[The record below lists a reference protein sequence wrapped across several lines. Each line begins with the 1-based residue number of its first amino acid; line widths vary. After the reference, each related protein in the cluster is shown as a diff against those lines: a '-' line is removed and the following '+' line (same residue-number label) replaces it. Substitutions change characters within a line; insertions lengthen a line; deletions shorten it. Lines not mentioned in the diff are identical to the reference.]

1 MGNWLIDIGKIVL
14 ESNGRARTA
23 SRYPFQSNEI
33 VTEGFPLTVSS
44 FWEAVYLNL
53 HPTHYAV
60 AVGPDG
66 RTLNLRGGYNRL
78 SPGSYILHYVD
89 KQNRVIIV
97 PLTAET
103 TFDGSQVSLE
113 LVITY
118 RVIDPIKALDVQHA
132 VDTLLLFIKS
142 DMKEF
147 IRSHRYD
154 EIVGDLDGRKIDNDR
169 IANFIKDQHA
179 GRHQMSKLFFIADV
193 VIEQKIGDPKVTEIR
208 ENFQIKHRQNLVES
222 ELLKQ
227 KQELEKK
234 VADQAALINQLRA
247 ESEAK
252 EQKIRQAMEMQK
264 IELETARTELHNR
277 QAKWAKAMEAVS
289 KALSSQM
296 YPLDPHA
303 FDIIRDLLSAMGA
316 SPSRVS
322 NVASGQE
329 DGSPSVSSASA
340 NAEQVDELTNTLL
353 SWLDRKRS

>member
-1 MGNWLIDIGKIVL
+1 MSNWWIEIGKILL
-14 ESNGRARTA
+14 EYRGRKRTA
-23 SRYPFQSNEI
+23 IRYPFQANEI
-33 VTEGFPLTVSS
+33 VTEGSPFKVWLFLGGT
-44 FWEAVYLNL
+44 YLNL

-66 RTLNLRGGYNRL
+66 RVMNLRGGYNRL
-78 SPGSYILHYVD
+78 SPGRYLLHYVD
-89 KQNRVIIV
+89 KQNRVSVV

-132 VDTLLLFIKS
+132 VDTLLRFVQS

-154 EIVGDLDGRKIDNDR
+154 EIVGDLDGRKIDNER
-169 IANFIKDQHA
+169 IANYIKDQHA
-179 GRHQMSKLFFIADV
+179 GRHQMSRLFFIADV
-193 VIEQKIGDPKVTEIR
+193 VIEQKIGDPRVTEIR
-208 ENFQIKHRQNLVES
+208 ENFQIKHRQNIVES

-234 VADQAALINQLRA
+234 VTDQEALIKQLKA
-247 ESEAK
+247 EAEAN
-252 EQKIRQAMEMQK
+252 EQKIRQTMEMQK
-264 IELETARTELHNR
+264 IELETARTELYNR
-277 QAKWAKAMEAVS
+277 QAKWAKAMEAIS

-303 FDIIRDLLSAMGA
+303 FDIIRDLLTAMGA
-316 SPSRVS
+316 SPSRAS
-322 NVASGQE
+322 NTASGQ
-329 DGSPSVSSASA
+329 DNGFSNVSTASA
-340 NAEQVDELTNTLL
+340 NSEQVDELTNTLL